1 VPNKAFFGVGGGSKM
16 GISRSI
22 VAGLAL
28 LLVATTAMAEEK
40 RWVSSEGTT
49 LKSEASATSENVAD
63 VVVGTEVAVVD
74 SGGRWLKVRTT
85 AGKEGWLYA
94 GRVSDTPPVGEV
106 SGSDGGLFGNTMQKS
121 QINTAKA
128 DSARSI
134 RGLSPETTQ
143 YAKNRGTPEVV
154 KKSLDGV
161 LLRKVSAKELKAF
174 LQEGKI
180 GEYAQVQGGKK

>member
-1 VPNKAFFGVGGGSKM
+1 M
-16 GISRSI
+16 RISRSI
-22 VAGLAL
+22 VAALAL

-63 VVVGTEVAVVD
+63 VFVGTEVTVVE
-74 SGGRWLKVRTT
+74 SGGPWVKVRTA

-94 GRVSDTPPVGEV
+94 GRVSETPPAAEV
-106 SGSDGGLFGNTMQKS
+106 SGDGGLFGESMQKS

-143 YAKNRGTPEVV
+143 YAKDRGTPELV
-154 KKSLDGV
+154 KKSLDAV
-161 LLRKVSAKELKAF
+161 LLRKVSPRELKAF

-180 GEYAQVQGGKK
+180 GEYSQAQGGRK

>member
-1 VPNKAFFGVGGGSKM
+1 MK
-16 GISRSI
+16 ITRRI
-22 VAGLAL
+22 VVLLAL
-28 LLVATTAMAEEK
+28 LLMATAAMAEEK

-49 LKSEASATSENVAD
+49 LKSEASATSDTVVD
-63 VVVGTEVAVVD
+63 VVVGTEVTVVE
-74 SGGRWLKVRTT
+74 SGGRWLKVRTA
-85 AGKEGWLYA
+85 AGKEGWVYA
-94 GRVSDTPPVGEV
+94 GRVSDAAPAGEV
-106 SGSDGGLFGNTMQKS
+106 SGSDGGLFGDSMQKS

-134 RGLSPETTQ
+134 RGLSPETAQ
-143 YAKNRGTPEVV
+143 YAKNRGTPEVI

-161 LLRKVSAKELKAF
+161 LQRKVTAKELKAF